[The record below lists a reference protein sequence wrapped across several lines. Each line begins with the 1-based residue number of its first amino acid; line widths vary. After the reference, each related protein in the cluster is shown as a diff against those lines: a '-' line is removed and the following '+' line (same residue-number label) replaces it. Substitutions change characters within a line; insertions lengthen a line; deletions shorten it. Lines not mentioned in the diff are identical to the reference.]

1 MSKKPDSQTILAIGV
16 LLVSFVALFI
26 SVRQTSI
33 MSEQTRLLVEQNKA
47 GAWPH
52 LELSLT
58 RSFSMSEEGDVELTG
73 YVIGVTN
80 KGTGPAIVEAVS
92 VKYNGQPVRNWN
104 ELYEVANR
112 PDSVLLG
119 HSNSSIMNK
128 VVAPNE
134 EINIIDLDG
143 NASLRNFVFSLGDKI
158 SIDICYRSVYE
169 DYWKVSRHG
178 FQTNLEQAKTE
189 KITGCSVAPEELF
202 VE

>member
-1 MSKKPDSQTILAIGV
+1 
-16 LLVSFVALFI
+16 
-26 SVRQTSI
+26 

-58 RSFSMSEEGDVELTG
+58 RSFSMTEEGEVALTG

-92 VKYNGQPVRNWN
+92 VKYEGQPVQNWN
-104 ELYEVANR
+104 DLYEVANR

-134 EINIIDLDG
+134 EINILDLDG
-143 NASLRNFVFSLGDKI
+143 NASLRNFVYALGDKI
-158 SIDICYRSVYE
+158 SMEICYRSVYE
-169 DYWKVSRHG
+169 DYWKVTRTG

-189 KITGCSVAPEELF
+189 KVQGCTVTPEALF
-202 VE
+202 IE